1 MGKIEVTHVLDFLS
15 ALFEKGHAYS
25 TISSAKYAIA
35 TIIHILPYDSLN
47 KQQLINKYVIG
58 IFILKPSKPKLSF
71 LWDVDI
77 LFRFFEQQGNNC
89 LLSDTI
95 LTQKLITLLLLLGAH
110 RLSTIKLFSI
120 NNIVLNDLSVT
131 FIPTEVLKHSK
142 KGKLLDKFE
151 CRAYEDKTLCV
162 IVRLKKYISRCNKH
176 QGLTTDQLIITLRN
190 HLKELP

>member
-1 MGKIEVTHVLDFLS
+1 MGKIEVTHVIDFPS
-15 ALFEKGHAYS
+15 AMFEKGHAYS

-95 LTQKLITLLLLLGAH
+95 LTQK
-110 RLSTIKLFSI
+110 
-120 NNIVLNDLSVT
+120 
-131 FIPTEVLKHSK
+131 PTAAAWSSQTQ
-142 KGKLLDKFE
+142 
-151 CRAYEDKTLCV
+151 Y
-162 IVRLKKYISRCNKH
+162 N
-176 QGLTTDQLIITLRN
+176 QIIQY
-190 HLKELP
+190 

>member
-120 NNIVLNDLSVT
+120 NNMVLNDLSMT

-162 IVRLKKYISRCNKH
+162 IVRLKKYISRRNKH

>member
-120 NNIVLNDLSVT
+120 NNMVLNDLSVT

-162 IVRLKKYISRCNKH
+162 IVRLKKYISRRNKH